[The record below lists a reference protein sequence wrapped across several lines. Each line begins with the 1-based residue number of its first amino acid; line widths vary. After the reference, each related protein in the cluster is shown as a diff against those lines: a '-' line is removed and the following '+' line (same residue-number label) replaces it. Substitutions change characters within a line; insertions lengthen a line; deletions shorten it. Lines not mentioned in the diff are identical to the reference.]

1 VRPCSGIVV
10 VCISLCLTSQ
20 AYAVAPLFTE
30 TPLRNSHEAGALL
43 ERLGRKP
50 AGLDQASRLRV
61 TSLRHYKAIVI
72 LLQFP
77 PDPAIPG
84 DTGWKADTLAHPP
97 AAYDSLLFSVGT
109 QRLGSLRDYYRE
121 VSGGQFDIDGVVT
134 RWYTAPRPYGYYT
147 ATKSGFGA
155 SPNNAR
161 QMTLDAVTL
170 ADQDYD
176 FRKFDSDGPDQIPDS
191 GDDDGFVDGV
201 FVVHAGPGAEETA
214 SGSDIYSHKWTIV
227 GQGYVSNDVGF
238 AGPIMVSDYTTEPEK
253 WAGLVPHTAAN
264 LIMSVGTFCHEF
276 GHVLGLPDLYDTS
289 GLSTSNEGL
298 GEWDL
303 MASGNFTHAPGETL
317 GTSPAHLS
325 AWCKQ
330 RLGWVIPVI
339 VTTDQMGVS
348 IAPVESGGP
357 VYRLWTNGD
366 NLDEYFLIENRQPV
380 GFDVGLVRKSVEGEG
395 VQAHGLILYHVDESA
410 PSNNDPAHKL
420 VDVEEAGGAESV
432 SGPAGVQNLDLN
444 RRATASR
451 QGCFGTVTI
460 SGNRGDKYDPWPGPL
475 LARNFSS
482 GSCPSSLT
490 YCGAFTQVAIQNI
503 AESAGTITA
512 DLRVRGALCQR
523 LATRVEDPPLAG
535 TPNDGDG
542 FAEPGE
548 RIQVHVP
555 LRNTNGSPTPS
566 LYAKL
571 QPLDTFT
578 TLAGGDSIDYGVIG
592 PAQADSGTAIELNV
606 NLTPD
611 PIGAWCRYSLFS
623 ASGRV
628 EVDTLQIL
636 LGARTG
642 LCDNFENTSQRW
654 YATPN
659 ACGSANE
666 WHVDSQVNHTTGGA
680 QSWKLGPDGIMVG
693 SYALSEDARLI
704 SQPVRLTGSGD
715 TLSFYHR
722 YGATGGD
729 GLSVEISTDGGAT
742 WALLHPVPDYNLSDR
757 WNGTQAE
764 FGSSPAK
771 VPLTGYS
778 GVVQLAFRFRSQQF
792 GGGGQGWWIDDVQ
805 VNGDAACVTTAAE
818 VIPLAARYDAARSRV
833 VIDWDLGS
841 EGVSTVGIDRAVNF
855 GTRARVANPTGYF
868 GPGTWEDQD
877 LVAGGTQAYWVLVSH
892 DGAPDSEYGPV
903 EVTVPVSS
911 QAPRVL
917 SLGPVRPN
925 PFHPEARVPV
935 SLDRDGR
942 FALRVYRVDGTLV
955 RTLHDGPGSAGVYA
969 FPWNGRDAAG
979 RAAPAGVYLIEL
991 TSQGRSKV
999 EKAILIR

>member
-1 VRPCSGIVV
+1 VRLCSGIVV
-10 VCISLCLTSQ
+10 ACISLCLTSQ

-43 ERLGRKP
+43 ERLARKP

-61 TSLRHYKAIVI
+61 TTLRHYKAIVI

-77 PDPAIPG
+77 LDPAIPG

-134 RWYTAPRPYGYYT
+134 RWYTAPHPYGYYT
-147 ATKSGFGA
+147 ATMSGLGG
-155 SPNNAR
+155 SPRNAR
-161 QMTLDAVTL
+161 QMALDAVTL

-176 FRKFDSDGPDQIPDS
+176 FRQFDNDGPDQIPDS

-201 FVVHAGPGAEETA
+201 FVVHAGPGAEETS

-227 GQGYVSNDVGF
+227 GQGYSSQDVGF

-253 WAGLVPHTAAN
+253 WAGLVPHTSPN

-276 GHVLGLPDLYDTS
+276 GHVLGLPDLYDTT
-289 GLSTSNEGL
+289 GLTTSSEGL

-303 MASGNFTHAPGETL
+303 MAAGNFTHAPGETL
-317 GTSPAHLS
+317 GTSPAHMS

-330 RLGWVIPVI
+330 RLGWVIPMNL
-339 VTTDQMGVS
+339 TTDQMGVS

-357 VYRLWTNGD
+357 VYRLWTNGE
-366 NLDEYFLIENRQPV
+366 NLDEYFLIENRQPI
-380 GFDVGLVRKSVEGEG
+380 GFDVGLVRKSIESEGIP
-395 VQAHGLILYHVDESA
+395 AHGLVIYHVDESA
-410 PSNNDPAHKL
+410 PSNNNAARKL
-420 VDVEEAGGAESV
+420 VDLEEAGGAESV
-432 SGPAGVQNLDLN
+432 SGAAGVQNLDLN
-444 RRATASR
+444 RRTTTS
-451 QGCFGTVTI
+451 QKGCFGTVTVT
-460 SGNRGDKYDPWPGPL
+460 GNRGDKYDPWPGPL
-475 LARNFSS
+475 LAREFSS
-482 GSCPSSLT
+482 GSCPPSLT
-490 YCGAFTQVAIQNI
+490 NCGTFTQVAIQNI
-503 AESAGTITA
+503 AENAGTITA
-512 DLRVRGALCQR
+512 DLLVRGALCQR
-523 LATRVEDPPLAG
+523 LATKVEDPPLAG

-542 FAEPGE
+542 LAEPGE
-548 RIQVHVP
+548 RIRVRVP
-555 LRNTNGSPTPS
+555 LLNTNGSLTPS

-578 TLAGGDSIDYGVIG
+578 TLAGGDSIDYGVIA
-592 PAQADSGTAIELNV
+592 PAQADSGTAVDLMV
-606 NLTPD
+606 GLTPD
-611 PIGAWCRYSLFS
+611 PVGGWLRYSLFS

-642 LCDNFENTSQRW
+642 LCTDFEGQSQRW
-654 YATPN
+654 YSTAN

-666 WHVDSQVNHTTGGA
+666 WHLDKTNHTPQGS
-680 QSWKLGPDGIMVG
+680 QSWKLGPPDSIMAA
-693 SYALSEDARLI
+693 SYALFQDARLV

-715 TLSFYHR
+715 TLAFFQR
-722 YGATGGD
+722 YGASLGD
-729 GLSVEISTDGGAT
+729 GLSAEISTDGGAT
-742 WALLHPVPDYNLSDR
+742 WTLLHPVPDYLNADR
-757 WNGTQAE
+757 WSGTQPVFE
-764 FGSSPAK
+764 QAK

-778 GVVQLAFRFRSQQF
+778 GVVQLGFRFRSPS
-792 GGGGQGWWIDDVQ
+792 GGGGQGWWIDDVR
-805 VNGDAACVTTAAE
+805 VNGDAECATTAAE
-818 VIPLAARYDAARSRV
+818 VIPLAARFDAAHSRV

-841 EGVSTVGIDRAVNF
+841 AGVSMVGIDRAVNF

-868 GPGTWEDQD
+868 GPGTWEDSD
-877 LVAGGTQAYWVLVSH
+877 LVPGRTQAYWVLVPR
-892 DGAPDSEYGPV
+892 DGAPDAEYGPV
-903 EVTVPVSS
+903 EVTIPVSS
-911 QAPRVL
+911 SAPRVL
-917 SLGPVRPN
+917 SLGSVRPN
-925 PFHPEARVPV
+925 PFHPEARIPV

-955 RTLHDGPGSAGVYA
+955 RTLHDGPGVAGVYA

-991 TSQGRSKV
+991 TSQGRAKV